1 MASAESL
8 PSGRLDTASGG
19 LATAI
24 TKENHETWH
33 SPGLPR
39 SRLPRHVERLQVHHA
54 LDDPDA

>member
-1 MASAESL
+1 MTAAESHECVR
-8 PSGRLDTASGG
+8 SGTASGG
-19 LATAI
+19 LATAL
-24 TKENHETWH
+24 TKEHHETWH